1 MALGRPRRLARIVRS
16 APGSGFGIFLV
27 LFVPVAS
34 NAVEIWENNR
44 FRFEVEPLHIVLTLW
59 LVCAMTGTFSAEHP
73 EVGRT
78 PPG

>member
-27 LFVPVAS
+27 LFVPVVS

-44 FRFEVEPLHIVLTLW
+44 FR
-59 LVCAMTGTFSAEHP
+59 GS
-73 EVGRT
+73 T
-78 PPG
+78 PDHARPDADAGYLQR